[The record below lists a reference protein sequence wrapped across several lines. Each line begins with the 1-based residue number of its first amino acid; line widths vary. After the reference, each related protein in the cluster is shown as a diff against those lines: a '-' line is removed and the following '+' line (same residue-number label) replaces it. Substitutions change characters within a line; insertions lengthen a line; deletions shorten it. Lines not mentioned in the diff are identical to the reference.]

1 MHRLLATINVLF
13 AVSVLAWPL
22 AVFFAIFLFD
32 SPGSKKDPILL
43 AFAASILAYPA
54 SVALGNVMFWTKRN
68 VATIRSLRNWT
79 LVSSTGPVATAL
91 LGALNFSR

>member
-43 AFAASILAYPA
+43 AFAASILAY
-54 SVALGNVMFWTKRN
+54 
-68 VATIRSLRNWT
+68 
-79 LVSSTGPVATAL
+79 
-91 LGALNFSR
+91 LNRPEFSRHLQAVHYGNHGGVYERQAVFG